1 MTQKLVFTIVLV
13 FGFLL
18 DFFINFL
25 LIYIFNIEAWI
36 SITLSFIGV
45 SVINYYANFYLVFNE
60 MRRSSFFEI
69 RRSSL
74 VELPRYI
81 LLMCLVLLARIS
93 VYSTVSNNL
102 SFSGSIY
109 LALILAFGF
118 SFCLNYSVCK
128 YIVFKLK

>member
-1 MTQKLVFTIVLV
+1 MTEKFAFTIVLV

-25 LIYIFNIEAWI
+25 LIYTFDIDAWI

-45 SVINYYANFYLVFNE
+45 SVINYYANFYLVFSE
-60 MRRSSFFEI
+60 MRRSSFLEM

-93 VYSTVSNNL
+93 VYSTVANNL

-109 LALILAFGF
+109 LALLLAFGF
-118 SFCLNYSVCK
+118 SFCLNYFVCK
-128 YIVFKLK
+128 FIVFKLK